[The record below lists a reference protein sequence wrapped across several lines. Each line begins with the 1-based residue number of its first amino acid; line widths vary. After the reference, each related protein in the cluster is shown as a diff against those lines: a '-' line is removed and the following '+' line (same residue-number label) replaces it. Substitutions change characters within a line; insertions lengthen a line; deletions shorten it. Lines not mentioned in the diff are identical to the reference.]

1 MKALILILICIL
13 PAFVQAQLKQDTL
26 YDYGPG
32 GPCAAKEEW
41 AKVFS
46 MRNSIPVK
54 VTAEPE
60 AKWIDQAKQNADFW
74 QFRVSY

>member
-13 PAFVQAQLKQDTL
+13 PAFVQAQLKQDTF

-32 GPCAAKEEW
+32 GPCAAKEECV
-41 AKVFS
+41 KVFS
-46 MRNSIPVK
+46 MRNSIPIK
-54 VTAEPE
+54 VTAE
-60 AKWIDQAKQNADFW
+60 AKWIDQAKQNTDFW